1 MKISHLL
8 SWALLATTTGL
19 TLTSCTDNAPEPDL
33 STVYVPQNV
42 PFQLGMKG
50 YMNSPQIIAR
60 FGVAK
65 SASDAREG
73 NGTELRDIVRWTDT
87 QGGKIAKEVVLPN
100 QKSGTTRWVYLS
112 LPVKPTGDQSVSVS
126 WPTAGAISLNAAST
140 DTIVFREITIP

>member
-8 SWALLATTTGL
+8 SWALLAATTGL
-19 TLTSCTDNAPEPDL
+19 TLTSCNDNAPEPDL

-42 PFQLGMKG
+42 PLQLGMKG
-50 YMNSPQIIAR
+50 YMTSPQTAAR

-73 NGTELRDIVRWTDT
+73 NGTELRGTVRWTDT
-87 QGGKIAKEVVLPN
+87 QGGKITKEVVLPN

-112 LPVKPTGDQSVSVS
+112 IPVKPTGDQSVSLS
-126 WPTAGAISLNAAST
+126 WPTGAAIALTAAST
-140 DTIVFREITIP
+140 DTIVVREVTIP